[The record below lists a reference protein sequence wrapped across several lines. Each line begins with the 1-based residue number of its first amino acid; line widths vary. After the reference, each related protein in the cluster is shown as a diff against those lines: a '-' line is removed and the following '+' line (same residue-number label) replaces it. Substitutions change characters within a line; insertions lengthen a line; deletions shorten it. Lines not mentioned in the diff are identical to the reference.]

1 MKKLLPFILA
11 GFLSTGAIESL
22 AISNQD
28 NPNLI
33 ETPTDPPSNNIVA
46 LSTLNAS
53 AQNYSTWL
61 HHGNYPLSQCY
72 DIIEMSDGNLVVKE
86 AVFDDDLY
94 DIGLNLYKITPDGV
108 LLDSLFVED
117 HYISS
122 LSPMLRDPASSN
134 SNVVTSFYTDDN
146 DNNYYKAV
154 YFTDNLEI
162 TNELVVELPEDCPL
176 PGRFIIDSN
185 NDMICRARINSSTF
199 RFLRIGLDGSVK
211 KMSEPMVVSSG
222 VNFYEHPL
230 FVLSTEPL
238 RYGYVTYGP
247 DIIVEIYDEDFVP
260 LSKTIIRNFDGWV
273 MNGGGNYNVAG
284 NGDGYYF
291 ITIPVFRQGN
301 EGLMVVKINSDNEI
315 VSTFL
320 WGENAV
326 DGYPRSSL
334 VNKNLVVTENGVYV
348 VWTLKKIVDSG
359 NGSKTSLIVTR
370 FDIDLTLSWEEY
382 TLDVFNGGLFGNYG
396 LTSLSNGGVAL
407 SGWLTV
413 DNSGYYESKDI
424 YAVVFDNYLSTDE
437 LSSSEKPF
445 LCYPNPAKDI
455 VSISF
460 AENST
465 CQEVNIYSLDGRL
478 VETCHGASLQQT
490 TVNVENLNAGV
501 YILKIRMADGSV
513 FAERIVKE

>member
-1 MKKLLPFILA
+1 MYVKMKRYILM
-11 GFLSTGAIESL
+11 I
-22 AISNQD
+22 
-28 NPNLI
+28 
-33 ETPTDPPSNNIVA
+33 IVA
-46 LSTLNAS
+46 SFILNAS
-53 AQNYSTWL
+53 AQNYNIWH
-61 HHGNYPLSQCY
+61 HHGNYPVSQCY

-86 AVFDDDLY
+86 AVFDDDLN
-94 DIGLNLYKITPDGV
+94 DIGFNLYKITPDGE

-117 HYISS
+117 LFINS
-122 LSPMLRDPASSN
+122 LSPMLRDPENAGSN
-134 SNVVTSFYTDDN
+134 IMTSFYTDDN
-146 DNNYYKAV
+146 DDNYYKAV

-185 NDMICRARINSSTF
+185 NDIICRARINSSTF
-199 RFLRIGLDGSVK
+199 RFLRVGLDGSVK
-211 KMSEPMVVSSG
+211 KMSEPLAVPSG

-247 DIIVEIYDEDFVP
+247 DIIVEIYDEDFHQ
-260 LSKTIIRNFDGWV
+260 LSKTIIKSFDGWV

-284 NGDGYYF
+284 NGNGCYF
-291 ITIPVFRQGN
+291 ITIPVFKQVSG
-301 EGLMVVKINSDNEI
+301 GLMVVKINSDNEI
-315 VSTFL
+315 LATFL
-320 WGENAV
+320 WGENTV
-326 DGYPRSSL
+326 GDYPRSSL

-348 VWTLKKIVDSG
+348 VWTLKKIVNSG

-370 FDIDLTLSWEEY
+370 FDIDLNHAWEEY

-407 SGWLTV
+407 SGWLTA

-437 LSSSEKPF
+437 ISFSETPF
-445 LCYPNPAKDI
+445 VCYPNPAKD
-455 VSISF
+455 VVNISF

-465 CQEVNIYSLDGRL
+465 CNSVDIYALDGRL
-478 VETCHGASLQQT
+478 VKTCHGASLQT
-490 TVNVENLNAGV
+490 AIDISSLNAGV
-501 YILKIRMADGSV
+501 YVMKLRMSDGKEFS
-513 FAERIVKE
+513 ERIVKK